1 MSRKRISISI
11 IAAIL
16 CLIFGILLG
25 VVIKDFPVLKLDPTI
40 AILDAASLC
49 VTIAIGIFVPFLL
62 KRWIDDSRSARGYLV
77 EELREFL
84 HDVSEIYELTKDYFF
99 AGKITPEN
107 KTRINTTFETIDLK
121 LSNLFHELED
131 FFDKETKPLRDSLKE
146 KYMDYWKCM
155 TGSNIMSDKFKSID
169 ESFYKEATALYLQV
183 ETKIKDIIRLMYN

>member
-1 MSRKRISISI
+1 MSRKSISISI

-25 VVIKDFPVLKLDPTI
+25 IVIKDFPVLKLDPTI

-49 VTIAIGIFVPFLL
+49 VTIAIGILVPFLL

-99 AGKITPEN
+99 SGKIIPEN

-121 LSNLFHELED
+121 LSNLSHELED
-131 FFDKETKPLRDSLKE
+131 FYDKETKPLRDSLKE

-155 TGSNIMSDKFKSID
+155 TGSKIMSDKFKSID
-169 ESFYKEATALYLQV
+169 ESFYKEATELYLQV

>member
-25 VVIKDFPVLKLDPTI
+25 VLIKDFPVLKLDPTI

-49 VTIAIGIFVPFLL
+49 VTIAIGILVPFLL

-99 AGKITPEN
+99 TGKITPEN

-121 LSNLFHELED
+121 LSNLSHELED
-131 FFDKETKPLRDSLKE
+131 FYDKETKPLRDSLKE

-155 TGSNIMSDKFKSID
+155 TGSKIMSDKFKSIN

>member
-25 VVIKDFPVLKLDPTI
+25 VVIKDFPVLKLNPTI

-49 VTIAIGIFVPFLL
+49 VTIAIGILVPFLL

-99 AGKITPEN
+99 TGIITPEN

-121 LSNLFHELED
+121 LSNLSHELED
-131 FFDKETKPLRDSLKE
+131 FYDNETKPLRDSLKE

-155 TGSNIMSDKFKSID
+155 TGSKIMSDKFKSID
-169 ESFYKEATALYLQV
+169 ESFYKEATELYLQV
-183 ETKIKDIIRLMYN
+183 ETKIKDIIRLMYK

>member
-1 MSRKRISISI
+1 MSRKSISLSI

-16 CLIFGILLG
+16 CFIFGILLG

-40 AILDAASLC
+40 AVLDAASLL
-49 VTIAIGIFVPFLL
+49 VTITIGILVPFLL

-84 HDVSEIYELTKDYFF
+84 HDVSEIHELTKEYFF
-99 AGKITPEN
+99 AGKITREN

-121 LSNLFHELED
+121 LTNLSHELED
-131 FFDKETKPLRDSLKE
+131 FYDKETKSLRDSLKE

-155 TGSNIMSDKFKSID
+155 TGSKIMSDKFKNID
-169 ESFYKEATALYLQV
+169 ESFYKEATELYLQV

>member
-25 VVIKDFPVLKLDPTI
+25 VVIKDFPVLKLNPTI

-49 VTIAIGIFVPFLL
+49 VTIAIGILVPFLL

-99 AGKITPEN
+99 TGIITPEN

-121 LSNLFHELED
+121 LSNLSHELED
-131 FFDKETKPLRDSLKE
+131 FYDNETKPLRDSLKE

-155 TGSNIMSDKFKSID
+155 TGSKIMSDKFKSID

>member
-1 MSRKRISISI
+1 MNRKSISLSFV
-11 IAAIL
+11 AAIL

-25 VVIKDFPVLKLDPTI
+25 LFIKDFPVFKLDPTI

-49 VTIAIGIFVPFLL
+49 VTIAIGILVPFLL

-84 HDVSEIYELTKDYFF
+84 HDVSEIHELTKGYFY
-99 AGKITPEN
+99 GGRITTN
-107 KTRINTTFETIDLK
+107 DKTRINTTFETIDLK
-121 LSNLFHELED
+121 LSNLSHELED
-131 FFDKETKPLRDSLKE
+131 FYDKETKPLRDSLKE

-155 TGSNIMSDKFKSID
+155 TGSKIMSDKFKSID
-169 ESFYKEATALYLQV
+169 ESFYKEATEFYLQV

>member
-155 TGSNIMSDKFKSID
+155 TGSKIMSDKFKSID

>member
-62 KRWIDDSRSARGYLV
+62 KDGLMIV
-77 EELREFL
+77 
-84 HDVSEIYELTKDYFF
+84 VV
-99 AGKITPEN
+99 
-107 KTRINTTFETIDLK
+107 
-121 LSNLFHELED
+121 LEA
-131 FFDKETKPLRDSLKE
+131 
-146 KYMDYWKCM
+146 
-155 TGSNIMSDKFKSID
+155 I
-169 ESFYKEATALYLQV
+169 
-183 ETKIKDIIRLMYN
+183 

>member
-25 VVIKDFPVLKLDPTI
+25 VLIKDFPVLKLDPTI

-49 VTIAIGIFVPFLL
+49 VTIAIGILVPFLL

-99 AGKITPEN
+99 TGKITPEN

-121 LSNLFHELED
+121 LSNLSHELED
-131 FFDKETKPLRDSLKE
+131 FYDKETKPLRDSLKE

-155 TGSNIMSDKFKSID
+155 TGSKIMSDKFKSID

>member
-1 MSRKRISISI
+1 MSRKNISISI

-49 VTIAIGIFVPFLL
+49 VTIAIGILVPFLL

-99 AGKITPEN
+99 TGKITPEN

-121 LSNLFHELED
+121 LSNLSHELED
-131 FFDKETKPLRDSLKE
+131 FYDKETKPLRDSLKE

-155 TGSNIMSDKFKSID
+155 TGSKIMSDKFKSID
-169 ESFYKEATALYLQV
+169 ESFYKEATELYLQV

>member
-1 MSRKRISISI
+1 MSRKSISISI

-49 VTIAIGIFVPFLL
+49 VTIAIGILVPFLL

-99 AGKITPEN
+99 TGKITPEN

-121 LSNLFHELED
+121 LSNLSHELED
-131 FFDKETKPLRDSLKE
+131 FYDKETKPLRDSLKE

-155 TGSNIMSDKFKSID
+155 TGSKIMSDKFKSID
-169 ESFYKEATALYLQV
+169 ESFYKEATELYLQV

>member
-25 VVIKDFPVLKLDPTI
+25 VLIKDFPVLKLDPTI

-49 VTIAIGIFVPFLL
+49 VTIAIGILVPFLL

-99 AGKITPEN
+99 TGKITPEN

-121 LSNLFHELED
+121 LSNLSHELED
-131 FFDKETKPLRDSLKE
+131 FYDKETKPLRDSLKE

-155 TGSNIMSDKFKSID
+155 TGSKIMSDKFKSID
-169 ESFYKEATALYLQV
+169 ESFYKEATALYMQV